1 MTILNPKLKE
11 QVHIFWLTATAEVC
25 QAQARQFFQN
35 LTEQSSP
42 DQELHKTTLALIVDA
57 TVTIQY
63 AILTNKIKANQPI
76 TVIQTYC
83 LKVLWHDQPVD
94 YHEYLHHIIHVA
106 WLLLQECFEEIAQL
120 AQAKLSTYLESEEFS
135 SKYYL
140 PPPDGYLEDGTPV
153 WSLASFAKQTGQ
165 SVKDV
170 KEQLLMLLDDDDEDN
185 SPVTMVSTE
194 KVFTRH

>member
-11 QVHIFWLTATAEVC
+11 KVHIFWLTATAEVC
-25 QAQARQFFQN
+25 QTQARQFFQN
-35 LTEQSSP
+35 LTKQSSP

-63 AILTNKIKANQPI
+63 AILTNKIKANQSI
-76 TVIQTYC
+76 TAIQTYC
-83 LKVLWHDQPVD
+83 LKVLWHDQPID
-94 YHEYLHHIIHVA
+94 YHEYLHHVIHVA

-120 AQAKLSTYLESEEFS
+120 AQAKLSAYLESEEFN

-153 WSLASFAKQTGQ
+153 WSLASFAKQMGQ

-170 KEQLLMLLDDDDEDN
+170 KEQLLMLLDDDEDN
-185 SPVTMVSTE
+185 SPITMVSTE

>member
-1 MTILNPKLKE
+1 MTILNPELKN

-25 QAQARQFFQN
+25 QAQARQFFHN
-35 LTEQSSP
+35 LTKPSSP
-42 DQELHKTTLALIVDA
+42 DPELHKTTLALIVDA

-63 AILTNKIKANQPI
+63 AILTNKVEANQPLAA
-76 TVIQTYC
+76 IQTYC
-83 LKVLWHDQPVD
+83 LEVLWHEQPVD
-94 YHEYLHHIIHVA
+94 HYEYLYHVIHVA

-120 AQAKLSTYLESEEFS
+120 AQTKLSAYLESEEFN

-165 SVKDV
+165 SVKDL
-170 KEQLLMLLDDDDEDN
+170 KEQLLMLLDDEEDN
-185 SPVTMVSTE
+185 LPVTLVSTE
-194 KVFTRH
+194 KVFTCH